1 VFGINS
7 SRNRHRIALG
17 ALVSV
22 ALVASTAGCAAS
34 GSGSS
39 GDKVTITLSGPNQW
53 NNSSD
58 SFGKPWDK
66 LVSDFE
72 AAEPNITVKTTVL
85 PATSWVDTLSTQLSA
100 GTAPNLVFQQ
110 APHTPDQVVV
120 LDKYLQEPNP
130 FIPGNTHWIDNFN
143 SAHFGTGNERSLDA
157 NGHYSYVPFNLTS
170 LGIYRND
177 TLLKKAGVTGDIET
191 FDDLMSACTKIKD
204 AGFSPMAMDS
214 GTNAA
219 DWTFWSLGSM
229 LLRKYADKI
238 NVFDSAG
245 NPGTAPQVTQK
256 GLAKAVLTGELSVTG
271 TPEVK
276 DMLKLEKQLYDTCA
290 TPNWSG
296 IAAGSAGDEFSGG
309 KAAFMFSTS
318 FYSSYLESVD
328 FKYSTM
334 PFPTVEKSNSQY
346 ADGSLAQFG
355 ASDGG
360 TSYMISSTTKGS
372 QLDASIKFLQ
382 YVTSAKGGQAWLDGT
397 GAIPS
402 TLDAKTPAAAE
413 GLLQGKWSETPPIK
427 FFTKTPKAKS
437 GQNAYEGYLIGS
449 ESLDAQAEQM
459 QADTVAAWKEV
470 ATASG
475 WTDDWAK

>member
-1 VFGINS
+1 MLKFS
-7 SRNRHRIALG
+7 STTHKRRMAIG
-17 ALVSV
+17 AAITV
-22 ALVASTAGCAAS
+22 AVVASTAGCTAS
-34 GSGSS
+34 GGGS
-39 GDKVTITLSGPNQW
+39 DDHVTITLSGPNQW

-58 SFGKPWDK
+58 SFGPAWDQ
-66 LVSDFE
+66 LITDFE

-85 PATSWVDTLSTQLSA
+85 PATSWTDTLSTQLSA

-110 APHTPDQVVV
+110 APHNPDQVVA
-120 LDKYLQEPNP
+120 LDDYLNEPNP
-130 FIPGNTHWIDNFN
+130 YIPGNEHWIDNFD
-143 SAHFGTGNERSLDA
+143 SAHFGTGNERSLDP
-157 NGHYSYVPFNLTS
+157 NGHYTYVPFNLTS

-177 TLLKKAGVTGDIET
+177 TLLKKAGVTAPIEN
-191 FDDLMSACTKIKD
+191 FDDLMDACTKIKD
-204 AGFSPMAMDS
+204 AGYTPMAMDS
-214 GTNAA
+214 GANAA

-229 LLRKYADKI
+229 LLRKYADQV

-256 GLAKAVLTGELSVTG
+256 GLAKAVLTGQLSATD

-276 DMLKLEKQLYDTCA
+276 DMLKLTKQLYDTCA

-309 KAAFMFSTS
+309 KAAFIFSTS
-318 FYSSYLESVD
+318 FYSSWLDGVD
-328 FKYSTM
+328 FDFSTM
-334 PFPTVEKSNSQY
+334 PFPTVTKSNSEY

-360 TSYMISSTTKGS
+360 TSYMISSTTKGAE
-372 QLDASIKFLQ
+372 LAASVKFLQ
-382 YVTSAKGGQAWLDGT
+382 YVTSAKGGQAWLDDT

-427 FFTKTPKAKS
+427 FFTKAPKAKS

-459 QADTVAAWKEV
+459 EADTVAAWEEV
-470 ATASG
+470 AAASG
-475 WTDDWAK
+475 WTEDWAK

>member
-1 VFGINS
+1 MFRFNS
-7 SRNRHRIALG
+7 GSRKRWA

-22 ALVASTAGCAAS
+22 ALASTAGCGGS

-39 GDKVTITLSGPNQW
+39 GDHVTITLSGPNQW

-58 SFGKPWDK
+58 SFGKAWDK
-66 LVSDFE
+66 LITDFE

-85 PATSWVDTLSTQLSA
+85 PATSWTDTLSTQLSA

-110 APHTPDQVVV
+110 APHRPDQVVA
-120 LDKYLQEPNP
+120 LDKYFQEPNP
-130 FIPGNTHWIDNFN
+130 YIPGNKHWIDNFN

-157 NGHYSYVPFNLTS
+157 NGHYTYVPFNLTS

-177 TLLKKAGVTGDIET
+177 TLLEKAGVTSNIAN
-191 FDDLMSACTKIKD
+191 FDDLMNACTKIKA
-204 AGFSPMAMDS
+204 AGYTPMAMDS
-214 GTNAA
+214 GANAA

-229 LLRKYADKI
+229 LLRKYAAKI

-245 NPGTAPQVTQK
+245 KPGTAPQVTQK
-256 GLAKAVLTGELSVTG
+256 GLAKAVLTGELSATG

-276 DMLKLEKQLYDTCA
+276 DMLKLTKQLYDTCA

-296 IAAGSAGDEFSGG
+296 ITAGSAGDEFSGG
-309 KAAFMFSTS
+309 KAAFIFSTS
-318 FYSSYLESVD
+318 FYSSWLAGAD

-334 PFPTVEKSNSQY
+334 PFPTVTKSDSDY

-360 TSYMISSTTKGS
+360 TSYMISSTTKGAE
-372 QLDASIKFLQ
+372 LAASIKFLR
-382 YVTSAKGGQAWLDGT
+382 YVTSAKGGQAWLDAT

-402 TLDAKTPAAAE
+402 TLDAKTPATAA
-413 GLLQGKWSETPPIK
+413 GLLQGKWSVTPPIK

-437 GQNAYEGYLIGS
+437 GKNAYEGYLIGS
-449 ESLDAQAEQM
+449 ESLDAQAKQM
-459 QADTVAAWKEV
+459 ETDTVAAWKEV

-475 WTDDWAK
+475 WTEDWAK